1 MASKAGI
8 MALPQTTI
16 ELDGETYLVD
26 AMPATVSLEVQQE
39 LMKTGGVPS
48 VELIKRIIIGSV
60 SYKNKNID
68 KNSFDIIF
76 ARRTTHLY
84 ELTNQ
89 IIQWN
94 MPDLFT
100 ESGTDE

>member
-1 MASKAGI
+1 MAKTAI

-16 ELDGETYLVD
+16 EVDGESYLVD
-26 AMPATVSLEVQQE
+26 AMPATVALEVQQE
-39 LMKTGGVPS
+39 LMKSGGVPS
-48 VELIKRIIIGSV
+48 IELIKRIICGSV
-60 SYKNKNID
+60 SYNNKNID
-68 KNSFDIIF
+68 AKSFDIIF
-76 ARRTTHLY
+76 ARRTTHLF

>member
-1 MASKAGI
+1 MAKTAI

-16 ELDGETYLVD
+16 DVDGESYLVD
-26 AMPATVSLEVQQE
+26 AMPATVALEVQRE
-39 LMKTGGVPS
+39 LMESGGVPS
-48 VELIKRIIIGSV
+48 IELIKRIIIGSI

-76 ARRTTHLY
+76 ARRTTHLF

>member
-1 MASKAGI
+1 MAKTAI

-16 ELDGETYLVD
+16 DVDGESYLVD
-26 AMPATVSLEVQQE
+26 AMPATVALEVQRE
-39 LMKTGGVPS
+39 LMESGGVPS
-48 VELIKRIIIGSV
+48 IELIKRIIIGSI